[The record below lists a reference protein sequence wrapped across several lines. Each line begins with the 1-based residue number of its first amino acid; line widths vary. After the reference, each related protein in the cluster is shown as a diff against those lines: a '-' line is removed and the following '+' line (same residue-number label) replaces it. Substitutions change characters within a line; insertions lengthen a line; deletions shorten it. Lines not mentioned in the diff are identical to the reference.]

1 MLQTTSSPAIQK
13 AVIAQIAKSGYQC
26 PSVSSV
32 KLESVGKVGPLA
44 FAGNNL

>member
-26 PSVSSV
+26 PAVSSV

-44 FAGNNL
+44 FAGNT

>member
-44 FAGNNL
+44 FAGNAN

>member
-26 PSVSSV
+26 PSMSSV

-44 FAGNNL
+44 FAGNNN